1 MSKLIR
7 FMLFGAVLLYCCKGY
22 KVRIA
27 PTEDQSHSS
36 SKRAMNNLH
45 KETDEI
51 KEKAITLTD
60 DERKKF
66 NSLKHALE
74 KVVEKLQ
81 NQIQGCQNDKSKC
94 TSFLT
99 WLSKDIP
106 KQKELANAFTDVYN
120 FLEKKRQ
127 EKASDKDFDTYISD
141 AIDCQAG
148 NNDGKYGNGTNEI
161 EQFFRGILND
171 IPNKSTN
178 KEMFEC
184 LKDGLTSDNSHWGG
198 LKNWE

>member
-7 FMLFGAVLLYCCKGY
+7 FMLFGAVFLYCCKGY

-27 PTEDQSHSS
+27 PTEDQSHSR

-74 KVVEKLQ
+74 KIVEKLQ

-94 TSFLT
+94 TR
-99 WLSKDIP
+99 LSY
-106 KQKELANAFTDVYN
+106 LAFKGHT
-120 FLEKKRQ
+120 KTKR
-127 EKASDKDFDTYISD
+127 ISQ
-141 AIDCQAG
+141 CF
-148 NNDGKYGNGTNEI
+148 Y
-161 EQFFRGILND
+161 R
-171 IPNKSTN
+171 
-178 KEMFEC
+178 C
-184 LKDGLTSDNSHWGG
+184 L
-198 LKNWE
+198 